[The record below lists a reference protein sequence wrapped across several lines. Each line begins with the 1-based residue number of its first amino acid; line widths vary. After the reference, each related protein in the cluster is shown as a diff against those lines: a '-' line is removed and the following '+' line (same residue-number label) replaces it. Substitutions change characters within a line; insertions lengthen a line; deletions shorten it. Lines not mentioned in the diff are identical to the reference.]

1 MSFGKEMGAPVWLGD
16 ALLVSDL
23 VECRVF
29 SGVFAVLSSTLRF
42 TPTEKWVY

>member
-1 MSFGKEMGAPVWLGD
+1 MGYGRKRGAPVWLAD

-23 VECRVF
+23 FEYTVF
-29 SGVFAVLSSTLRF
+29 SDVFAVLSSTLRS